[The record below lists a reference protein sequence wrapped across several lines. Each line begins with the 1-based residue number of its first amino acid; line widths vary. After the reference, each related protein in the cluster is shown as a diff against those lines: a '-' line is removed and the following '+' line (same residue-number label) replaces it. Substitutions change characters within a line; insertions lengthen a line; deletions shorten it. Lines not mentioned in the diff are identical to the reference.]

1 MFPMQIPS
9 AVFCGRGVIFKK
21 KALPDLSQIRQS
33 FQLFYSASDDSFGES
48 RKTILFTKKN
58 TTMLTPPLRT
68 VVPML

>member
-21 KALPDLSQIRQS
+21 KALPDLSQMRQS
-33 FQLFYSASDDSFGES
+33 RFIYSASDDSFGES

>member
-1 MFPMQIPS
+1 MFPMHIPS
-9 AVFCGRGVIFKK
+9 AANYGRGDTFRK

-33 FQLFYSASDDSFGES
+33 CFIYSASDYSLGES

-58 TTMLTPPLRT
+58 TTMLTPPFRT